1 MLVFFSFIIIII
13 KIKITVKY
21 FAEELINGGTH
32 ANSVGVLAHELEI
45 AFYARNHVSRH
56 ASHRQNQLILTII

>member
-1 MLVFFSFIIIII
+1 VFFSFIIII

-32 ANSVGVLAHELEI
+32 ASIDFKYL
-45 AFYARNHVSRH
+45 
-56 ASHRQNQLILTII
+56 

>member
-1 MLVFFSFIIIII
+1 MLVFFSFIIII

-32 ANSVGVLAHELEI
+32 ASIDFKYL
-45 AFYARNHVSRH
+45 
-56 ASHRQNQLILTII
+56 